1 MLLHCSRHISLRKE
15 GYLIFAVLLQLFVA
29 VLTLLSIRKSI
40 IKHYAKFRYEEFN
53 ENLRKESDR
62 HAEEM
67 LSEISKIDYHIPL
80 CNRNQLSND
89 FCALLQDVFHESSF
103 LPDNLPA
110 IYSGIFGSCLILV
123 KRLLDNRMGGT
134 WNLRKMPYKPSD
146 FKASTFP
153 YVNLGD
159 FIFSADRQWVPTD
172 CNNATKVAVVVLS
185 NSWDFL
191 PWSHSFLWKIIAS
204 LQRLTVHFGIFVV
217 DDFDRGLNKTSS
229 GNKRHI
235 MRLMSGWDYVVSL
248 TIREKFHRI
257 ECTTKDMNEG
267 GVVSVRNI
275 NYKYNDVPSV
285 TDTTTSEGHPTW
297 RLRQPLFTKIA
308 TSSTGRATR
317 KKRSGLR
324 HKSWRL
330 TNLKL
335 YTNFSE
341 NDVQVSKS
349 KLIPSDA
356 ISNEQ
361 R

>member
-1 MLLHCSRHISLRKE
+1 MKLPLL
-15 GYLIFAVLLQLFVA
+15 
-29 VLTLLSIRKSI
+29 
-40 IKHYAKFRYEEFN
+40 
-53 ENLRKESDR
+53 
-62 HAEEM
+62 
-67 LSEISKIDYHIPL
+67 
-80 CNRNQLSND
+80 
-89 FCALLQDVFHESSF
+89 
-103 LPDNLPA
+103 
-110 IYSGIFGSCLILV
+110 GIFLDLPSTGLSDSV
-123 KRLLDNRMGGT
+123 TADAHRLD
-134 WNLRKMPYKPSD
+134 
-146 FKASTFP
+146 
-153 YVNLGD
+153 
-159 FIFSADRQWVPTD
+159 Q
-172 CNNATKVAVVVLS
+172 
-185 NSWDFL
+185 
-191 PWSHSFLWKIIAS
+191 
-204 LQRLTVHFGIFVV
+204 
-217 DDFDRGLNKTSS
+217 
-229 GNKRHI
+229 
-235 MRLMSGWDYVVSL
+235 
-248 TIREKFHRI
+248 
-257 ECTTKDMNEG
+257 
-267 GVVSVRNI
+267 RNI